1 MADLSVTF
9 SFKKGYSYLLAG
21 YRVSGTWE
29 VERQVSNLLPLAFSK
44 VMKGSESETQQT
56 HLAQGLSNTTGREQL
71 ETLPHW
77 PGLKVW
83 SQEKRCLLFTQ
94 LLGLCCVHS
103 LI

>member
-1 MADLSVTF
+1 M
-9 SFKKGYSYLLAG
+9 
-21 YRVSGTWE
+21 WE

-83 SQEKRCLLFTQ
+83 SQEKNVCYL
-94 LLGLCCVHS
+94 HS
-103 LI
+103 FLVYAAFIR